1 MATSW
6 KENKNFLMA
15 ISLSVTGVAHILF
28 HVGSVCLSVGL
39 TALGIMCWFAPSLA
53 AEQYGIEPCRLPS
66 GIRSEWVQ
74 VAGLR
79 DLGLGLATLGLYLY
93 EPRAIRIFVPAIT
106 CIPAG
111 DALLALQHGTATA
124 HGSGCARVW
133 HRGPLHPF
141 RQRMAGPIAAPKAR
155 IEILAEHA
163 VVSTARPGGLRV
175 RGICVRRAVNRI

>member
-6 KENKNFLMA
+6 KENKNFLRILMA
-15 ISLSVTGVAHILF
+15 ISLSLTGVAHILF
-28 HVGSVCLSVGL
+28 LVGSVCLSVGL
-39 TALGIMCWFAPSLA
+39 TALGIMCWFAPGLA

-111 DALLALQHGTATA
+111 DALLALQHGTATGAAA
-124 HGSGCARVW
+124 HVFGIVALSILSASAW
-133 HRGPLHPF
+133 LDPSLHQK
-141 RQRMAGPIAAPKAR
+141 R
-155 IEILAEHA
+155 E
-163 VVSTARPGGLRV
+163 
-175 RGICVRRAVNRI
+175 

>member
-6 KENKNFLMA
+6 KENKNFLRILMA

-28 HVGSVCLSVGL
+28 HVGSVCLSLGL
-39 TALGIMCWFAPSLA
+39 TALGIMCWFAPGLA

-111 DALLALQHGTATA
+111 DALLALQHGTATGAAA
-124 HGSGCARVW
+124 HVFGIVALSILSASAW
-133 HRGPLHPF
+133 LDPSLHQK
-141 RQRMAGPIAAPKAR
+141 R
-155 IEILAEHA
+155 E
-163 VVSTARPGGLRV
+163 
-175 RGICVRRAVNRI
+175 